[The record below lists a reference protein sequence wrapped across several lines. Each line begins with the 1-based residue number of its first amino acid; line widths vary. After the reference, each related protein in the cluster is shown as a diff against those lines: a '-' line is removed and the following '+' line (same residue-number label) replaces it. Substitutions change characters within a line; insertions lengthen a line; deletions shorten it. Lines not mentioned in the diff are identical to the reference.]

1 MKERILQLVLDS
13 FRDQFYPKA
22 LDCVKTLREEALKV
36 KHHHGIF
43 RRVTLSLYDHNCVYT
58 IIFVIAWFFSAQT
71 LTCQITLTSFNEL

>member
-22 LDCVKTLREEALKV
+22 LDCVKTLRKEALKV
-36 KHHHGIF
+36 KHHHGIL
-43 RRVTLSLYDHNCVYT
+43 RRVTLSLYDHNSVYT